1 VPSKEEGP
9 ECEFADPE
17 AAAASPL
24 GRGVGVAVLVALLTG
39 PALVKDGTGWAA
51 GCEAAGCAADV
62 VPPRLKVGK
71 SLAGLVLGRE
81 LVKSGSSPG
90 LRDDATAGCEEA
102 GCAAGA
108 LAGVVPEKALAKSD
122 PSAGLKENAA
132 DGCEEAGCAAG
143 VCPPKPKVGCLLAEV
158 MGWRVFV
165 ENSPPEVM
173 GGRVFVENSP
183 PNSPPVAGLGKSV
196 AFLEGS
202 PNKLGSRALPEATA
216 DV

>member
-9 ECEFADPE
+9 ECGFADPE

-24 GRGVGVAVLVALLTG
+24 GRGVGVAVLVALLTR
-39 PALVKDGTGWAA
+39 PALVKDGPGWAA

-62 VPPRLKVGK
+62 VPPRLKVGE

-81 LVKSGSSPG
+81 LVKSGPPPG

-102 GCAAGA
+102 GCATPKGPHMMIGGA
-108 LAGVVPEKALAKSD
+108 LLAGVVPEKALANIGPPAD
-122 PSAGLKENAA
+122 LKEGAA

-158 MGWRVFV
+158 MG
-165 ENSPPEVM
+165 
-173 GGRVFVENSP
+173 GRVFVENSP
-183 PNSPPVAGLGKSV
+183 PVAGLEESAAV
-196 AFLEGS
+196 LEGS
-202 PNKLGSRALPEATA
+202 PNKLGSRALLEATA